1 MTHARAGDTY
11 HKEVII
17 MRKHRNIALLTAL
30 LCLTSAALTA
40 CGSKE
45 SYETN
50 GDYRVKSDMAL
61 QDGGLSYEMGAA
73 EMYVPEMEHGETYAP
88 VTESGFILTAD
99 QPLSTFSADVDTA
112 SYANVRRMLREGSEV
127 PHDAVRI
134 EEMINYF
141 SYDYPAPT
149 DGNPL
154 SVTTELYDCPWN
166 EDNALLLVGL
176 QAEKI
181 DLSDRKPMDLVFL
194 IDVSGSM
201 YSADKLPLVQR
212 AVSMLAEELDARDRI
227 SIVTYAGSDSV
238 VLEGVPGDQTAAI
251 SDAIYSLTAS
261 GSTNGEQGIQRAYEI
276 AEANY
281 IEGGIDRVILM
292 TDGDLNVGISDPDA
306 LTKLVEEK
314 RESGV
319 SLSVLGFGTG
329 NIRDDNMEALAD
341 HGNGNYAYIDTPLE
355 ARKVLVQEMGGTLYT
370 VAKDVKLQMAFDPD
384 YVEGYRLIGYE
395 NRLLEAEDF
404 ENDAVDA
411 GEIGSGHSV
420 TALYEL
426 VMDKTAA
433 DDEGASFAKVS
444 MRWKAPD
451 ADTSEL
457 YEQDVFAN
465 FPEKMPKN
473 LAFAAAVAEF
483 GMLTGHRT
491 PYGACYDQIKSLLA
505 QTDLQDAYRQEFA
518 ELVDHLKDDRY
529 APIEVPDLISHAP
542 ADGETT
548 DADQS
553 VARVQAIMQGKTITL
568 PDPDR
573 LVTVTEAELDL
584 SAPIDYSAALFEQE
598 IQDAGENDLCVCLAY
613 GSAGKPLYFHGEQE
627 PTAVQAI
634 YLLFDGAHD
643 WLILE
648 VDDELSAYELPDPIY
663 RELKDQWT
671 QIMYGAEE

>member
-1 MTHARAGDTY
+1 
-11 HKEVII
+11 
-17 MRKHRNIALLTAL
+17 
-30 LCLTSAALTA
+30 
-40 CGSKE
+40 
-45 SYETN
+45 
-50 GDYRVKSDMAL
+50 
-61 QDGGLSYEMGAA
+61 
-73 EMYVPEMEHGETYAP
+73 
-88 VTESGFILTAD
+88 
-99 QPLSTFSADVDTA
+99 
-112 SYANVRRMLREGSEV
+112 
-127 PHDAVRI
+127 
-134 EEMINYF
+134 
-141 SYDYPAPT
+141 
-149 DGNPL
+149 
-154 SVTTELYDCPWN
+154 
-166 EDNALLLVGL
+166 
-176 QAEKI
+176 
-181 DLSDRKPMDLVFL
+181 MDLVFL

-251 SDAIYSLTAS
+251 SDAIYNLTAS

-370 VAKDVKLQMAFDPD
+370 VAKDVKLQTAFDPD

-426 VMDKTAA
+426 VMDKADAA
-433 DDEGASFAKVS
+433 DAEAASFAKVS

-542 ADGETT
+542 AEGETT

-553 VARVQAIMQGKTITL
+553 VARVQAIMQGVTITL

-598 IQDAGENDLCVCLAY
+598 IQDAGENDLCVCLTY

-648 VDDELSAYELPDPIY
+648 VDDELSAYELPDLIY

-671 QIMYGAEE
+671 QIMYGDEE